1 MSEITKR
8 RPINWKS
15 VQYSHTGL
23 VRKINED
30 AMLSLPEQKLWAV
43 ADGMG
48 GYEAGNI
55 ASDMIISSLKKLKLG
70 GSLNETVNR
79 VEDSLIEVNN
89 LILAYADIL
98 LDGRILGSTVVTLI
112 IKGRVGI
119 SMWAGDSRLY
129 RYRNRQLEQ
138 LTRDHSYVANQVM
151 QGQIT
156 AKEAGDHP
164 DSNKITRAV
173 GADSE
178 IYIDINAF
186 SVQLGDIFLLCSDGL
201 YNKVSNN
208 EIAKTLASLSIKQA
222 VNELVLKALDNGADD
237 NVSVVLILGE
247 PDKSAR
253 R

>member
-1 MSEITKR
+1 
-8 RPINWKS
+8 
-15 VQYSHTGL
+15 
-23 VRKINED
+23 
-30 AMLSLPEQKLWAV
+30 MLSLPEQKLWAV

-119 SMWAGDSRLY
+119 CMWAGDSRLY

-164 DSNKITRAV
+164 DSNIITRAV

>member
-119 SMWAGDSRLY
+119 CMWAGDSRLY

-164 DSNKITRAV
+164 DSNIITRAV

>member
-1 MSEITKR
+1 MSKITKR

-15 VQYSHTGL
+15 AQYSHKGL

-30 AMLSLPEQKLWAV
+30 AMLCLPEQKLWAV

-55 ASDMIISSLKKLKLG
+55 ASDMIISSLKKLKFG

-79 VEDSLIEVNN
+79 VEDNLIEVNN
-89 LILAYADIL
+89 LILAYGDIL

-119 SMWAGDSRLY
+119 CMWAGDSRLY

-151 QGQIT
+151 RGQIT

-186 SVQLGDIFLLCSDGL
+186 SVQLDDIFLLCSDGL

-208 EIAKTLASLSIKQA
+208 EIAKTLASLSINQA
-222 VNELVLKALDNGADD
+222 VNELVLKALNNGADD

-247 PDKSAR
+247 PDKSAGR
-253 R
+253 

>member
-1 MSEITKR
+1 
-8 RPINWKS
+8 
-15 VQYSHTGL
+15 
-23 VRKINED
+23 
-30 AMLSLPEQKLWAV
+30 MLSLPEQKLWAV

-55 ASDMIISSLKKLKLG
+55 ASDMIISSLKKLKFG

-79 VEDSLIEVNN
+79 VEDNLIEVNN
-89 LILAYADIL
+89 LILAYGDIL
-98 LDGRILGSTVVTLI
+98 LEGRILGSTVVTLI

-119 SMWAGDSRLY
+119 CMWAGDSRLY
-129 RYRNRQLEQ
+129 RYRNHRLEQ

-151 QGQIT
+151 RGQIT
-156 AKEAGDHP
+156 TKEAGDHP
-164 DSNKITRAV
+164 DSNIITRAI

-201 YNKVSNN
+201 YNMVSNN
-208 EIAKTLASLSIKQA
+208 EIAKTLASLSINQA

>member
-1 MSEITKR
+1 
-8 RPINWKS
+8 
-15 VQYSHTGL
+15 
-23 VRKINED
+23 
-30 AMLSLPEQKLWAV
+30 MLSLPEQKLWAV

-79 VEDSLIEVNN
+79 VEDNLIEANN
-89 LILAYADIL
+89 LVLAYADIL
-98 LDGRILGSTVVTLI
+98 LDGRILGSTIVTLI

-119 SMWAGDSRLY
+119 CMWAGDSRLY

-151 QGQIT
+151 QGKIT

-164 DSNKITRAV
+164 DSNKITRAI

-201 YNKVSNN
+201 YNKVSKN
-208 EIAKTLASLSIKQA
+208 EIAKTLASLSINQA

>member
-1 MSEITKR
+1 
-8 RPINWKS
+8 
-15 VQYSHTGL
+15 
-23 VRKINED
+23 
-30 AMLSLPEQKLWAV
+30 MLSLPEQKLWAV

-79 VEDSLIEVNN
+79 VEDSLIEANN

-98 LDGRILGSTVVTLI
+98 LDGRILGSTIVTLI

-119 SMWAGDSRLY
+119 CMWAGDSRLY

-151 QGQIT
+151 QGKIT

-164 DSNKITRAV
+164 DSNIITRAI

-201 YNKVSNN
+201 YNKVSKN

-237 NVSVVLILGE
+237 NVSVVLVLGE